1 MKSVFI
7 HSDEFAKFKAGKD
20 WPWLTERSE
29 VTYKRCKELNLLDRV
44 WMKVVKPK
52 PAAIEDLYT
61 YHTKEYIELLKQAD
75 QGVFDESMLRYG
87 LGTLECPVAKGV
99 FAYHRLAAGATL
111 TGTDLLLRG
120 KADIAFSPTGGF
132 HHAGPDF
139 ASGFCYLNDI
149 TIALKKILGHGK
161 RILYVDIDAH
171 HGDLVQETF
180 YENPDVMK
188 ISFHENGK
196 TLFPWK
202 TGFETEI
209 GKGKGKG
216 YNINF
221 PLPENTGDEEFLWA
235 FERIFPPVAEVFKPD
250 IICAVI
256 GIDIIFSDPMT
267 HLQMT
272 NNSFMKAIKMITQA
286 APKFL
291 ALGSG
296 GYVLDNIER
305 SWTLAWAAMNN
316 LEPKE
321 EDAVTFGGM
330 FWGDGLSSLMD
341 RPYFLPDDI
350 RKKTTK
356 EIKRIYRYI
365 KKTIFPILGI
375 KV

>member
-7 HSDEFAKFKAGKD
+7 HSDEFAKLKVSKD

-29 VTYKRCKELNLLDRV
+29 VTYERCKALGLLDRE
-44 WMKVVKPK
+44 WMRVVKPK
-52 PAAIEDLYT
+52 PATIEDLYT
-61 YHTKEYIELLKQAD
+61 YHTQEYIELLKRAD
-75 QGVFDESMLRYG
+75 QGMFEESMLRYG
-87 LGTLECPVAKGV
+87 LGTHECPAAKGV

-111 TGTDLLLRG
+111 GGTDLLLQG

-132 HHAGPDF
+132 HHSGPDF

-149 TIALKKILGHGK
+149 NIALKKILGRGK

-171 HGDLVQETF
+171 HGDLVQEAF
-180 YENPDVMK
+180 YDNPNVMK
-188 ISFHENGK
+188 ISFHESGK

-235 FERIFPPVAEVFKPD
+235 FERVFPPVAEAFKPD

-256 GIDIIFSDPMT
+256 GVDIIFSDPMT

-272 NNSFMKAIKMITQA
+272 NNSFMKAVKTITQA
-286 APKFL
+286 APKLL

-305 SWTLAWAAMNN
+305 SWTLAWAAMND

-321 EDAVTFGGM
+321 EDAITFGGM

-356 EIKRIYRYI
+356 EVKRIYRYI

-375 KV
+375 KI